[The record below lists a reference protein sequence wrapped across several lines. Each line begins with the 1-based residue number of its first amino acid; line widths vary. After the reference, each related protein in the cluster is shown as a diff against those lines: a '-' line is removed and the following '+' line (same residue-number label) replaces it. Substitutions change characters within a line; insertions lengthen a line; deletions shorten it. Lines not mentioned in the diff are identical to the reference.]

1 MNTEFLERI
10 GTEISKLDAVTEI
23 DLPKYGSWPSTVHQF
38 DEKSINVL
46 KTALA
51 ARRPVLLRG
60 EPGTGKSQLAHAA
73 AVALNCLFVYEVVNA
88 HTEGQDLLW
97 KFDAVGRLAEAQTI
111 KNGDDKKTLLDTKR
125 FISPGVLWWALD
137 WKAAHDVYTSSEYK
151 LSLPEEPLGWQQ
163 ADGSV
168 ILIDEIDKA
177 NAELP
182 NSLLEI
188 LGNNAVEIPWLKTTI
203 GGKASLPPLVIIT
216 TNEERELPAAFVR
229 RCLVL
234 NLDLPKDESD
244 LTKLLIERGQLHFG
258 DQCFPEVR
266 KKAAGLLINDRRIA
280 KEKGVT
286 PPGQAEYLDMLRA
299 LSVLAKTKK
308 EQSDM
313 LEQISEFALRK
324 YPVMHDKWNNRL
336 NRSVVCLRQKQR
348 KPRRI
353 VMGILSN
360 RFRSA

>member
-10 GTEISKLDAVTEI
+10 GTNIAKLDAVTELK
-23 DLPKYGSWPSTVHQF
+23 LPKYGSWPSTVHQF

-73 AVALNCLFVYEVVNA
+73 AVALNRLFVYEVVNA

-97 KFDAVGRLAEAQTI
+97 KFDAVSRLAEAQTI
-111 KNGDDKKTLLDTKR
+111 KDGDDKKTLLDTKR

-137 WKAAHDVYTSSEYK
+137 WDAAHSVYRNSQYQ
-151 LSLPEEPLGWQQ
+151 LSLPEMPPGWQQ

-177 NAELP
+177 TTELP

-188 LGNNAVEIPWLKTTI
+188 LGNNAIDIPWLKTTI
-203 GGKASLPPLVIIT
+203 GGKASVPPLLIIT

-234 NLDLPKDESD
+234 NLDLPKDD
-244 LTKLLIERGQLHFG
+244 QKLIQLLDQRGWLHFG
-258 DQCFPEVR
+258 DQCHPEVR
-266 KKAAGLLINDRRIA
+266 KKAAEQLIKDRKIA

-299 LSVLAKTKK
+299 LSVLGKTEK

-313 LEQISEFALRK
+313 LEQINEFALRK
-324 YPVMHDKWNNRL
+324 YPVMHDK
-336 NRSVVCLRQKQR
+336 
-348 KPRRI
+348 
-353 VMGILSN
+353 
-360 RFRSA
+360 

>member
-1 MNTEFLERI
+1 MDRLQADIARLGAKMELP
-10 GTEISKLDAVTEI
+10 
-23 DLPKYGSWPSTVHQF
+23 LPKHGSWPSTVHQF
-38 DEKSINVL
+38 DPKSINVL

-73 AVALNCLFVYEVVNA
+73 AVALKRLFVYEVVNA

-111 KNGDDKKTLLDTKR
+111 KDGDDKKTLLDTKR

-137 WKAAHDVYTSSEYK
+137 WEAAHDVYKDSQYQ
-151 LSLPEEPLGWQQ
+151 LSFPEKPPGWQQ

-188 LGNNAVEIPWLKTTI
+188 LGNNAINIPWLKTTI
-203 GGKASLPPLVIIT
+203 GGKDSVPPLVIIT

-234 NLDLPKDESD
+234 NLDLPKDESE
-244 LTKLLIERGQLHFG
+244 LKVLLIGRGQLHFG
-258 DQCFPEVR
+258 DDCSLEVR
-266 KKAAGLLINDRRIA
+266 EKAAELLINDRKTA

-299 LSVLAKTKK
+299 LSVLAKTNNK
-308 EQSDM
+308 QLD
-313 LEQISEFALRK
+313 LLDQINEFALRK
-324 YPVMHDKWNNRL
+324 YPVMHDK
-336 NRSVVCLRQKQR
+336 
-348 KPRRI
+348 
-353 VMGILSN
+353 
-360 RFRSA
+360 